1 MEVDMVETGKVKPDY
16 SGFIVI
22 RLAQIIDLGSETVES
37 LRSFA
42 TEYKLRGIEK
52 LLDQY
57 EIKETRPAIRAL
69 PPKKILKLEK
79 KAAETE
85 LPPLHSLTAYW
96 KLDIRHLPD
105 KAQEIVNSFGAI
117 DEVDIA
123 YREFEATDPAVSPS
137 DDPFNASQNYQ
148 DAAPVGIDARWAW
161 TQLNSEGAG
170 VGFVDLEQGWF
181 LNHEDFASKS
191 PTLLYGDNRDG
202 IGGYVGNHGTAVLG
216 EVAADDNTV
225 GVMGI
230 APSVSSV
237 NVTSHWDTPSN
248 SSGHVADAI
257 VGALP
262 TLQVGDVLLLEIQKS
277 YLPTETDVADF
288 DAIRLAVALGIVVVE
303 AAGNGSTDLDS
314 YTDGS
319 GNFVLNRGSLDF
331 TESGAI
337 IVGAAASSLPHD
349 RKSFSN
355 FGSRVDCY
363 AWGEN
368 VTTAGYG
375 DLDNG
380 GGDNN
385 KSYTSIFNG
394 TSSASPIISGAALIL
409 QGLYN
414 AVTGNRMSSSRMR
427 DLLSNPATGTP
438 QGGGV
443 AGNIGVMPDLRSIIE
458 TTLEIPKLVTV
469 IADSG
474 DFGDVCVGSY
484 KDMGLTLSN
493 SGNERLFVSDITS
506 TSAEFLVPSVVTYPI
521 VIEAGDSI
529 EIPIRVQPS
538 SFGPKT
544 AIITIV
550 SNNPNGNKH
559 VEVSGTANPPRLVTV
574 IANAGNFGNVCIGSF
589 VDKMIT
595 LNNSGCC
602 PLSVTDI
609 NSSSHEFIVP
619 SVLSYPITIGVG
631 DSIQVPIRVEPTSIG
646 TKSGTIT
653 IKSDDPKGPKKVRVS
668 ANVPSGK
675 LAITGS
681 TCIGGVK
688 ECCLGE
694 RTISIC
700 NVGDCKLKVTSV
712 AFKRKSNKHWS
723 LVNNPFPA
731 TLHPGSCLSL
741 LIRYKATEKCP
752 RCCELIIKS
761 DDPDTPVKTLDV
773 MAYTIRGN
781 HGCEQG
787 CEDCHKGCGG
797 KHHHETCSAQS
808 IDGCCDEEGGD
819 DEDHDEN

>member
-1 MEVDMVETGKVKPDY
+1 
-16 SGFIVI
+16 
-22 RLAQIIDLGSETVES
+22 
-37 LRSFA
+37 
-42 TEYKLRGIEK
+42 
-52 LLDQY
+52 
-57 EIKETRPAIRAL
+57 
-69 PPKKILKLEK
+69 
-79 KAAETE
+79 
-85 LPPLHSLTAYW
+85 
-96 KLDIRHLPD
+96 
-105 KAQEIVNSFGAI
+105 
-117 DEVDIA
+117 
-123 YREFEATDPAVSPS
+123 
-137 DDPFNASQNYQ
+137 
-148 DAAPVGIDARWAW
+148 
-161 TQLNSEGAG
+161 
-170 VGFVDLEQGWF
+170 
-181 LNHEDFASKS
+181 
-191 PTLLYGDNRDG
+191 
-202 IGGYVGNHGTAVLG
+202 
-216 EVAADDNTV
+216 
-225 GVMGI
+225 
-230 APSVSSV
+230 
-237 NVTSHWDTPSN
+237 
-248 SSGHVADAI
+248 
-257 VGALP
+257 
-262 TLQVGDVLLLEIQKS
+262 VLLLEIQKS

-337 IVGAAASSLPHD
+337 MVGAAASSLPHD

-385 KSYTSIFNG
+385 KSYTSTFNG

-414 AVTGNRMSSSRMR
+414 AVTGNWMSSSRMR

-438 QGGGV
+438 QGGGI

-474 DFGDVCVGSY
+474 DFGDVCVGSF
-484 KDMGLTLSN
+484 KDMGLILSN
-493 SGNERLFVSDITS
+493 SGNERLIVSDITS
-506 TSAEFLVPSVVTYPI
+506 SSAEFLVPRVISYPI

-529 EIPIRVQPS
+529 EIPIRLQPS
-538 SFGPKT
+538 SFGSKT
-544 AIITIV
+544 ATITVV

-559 VEVSGTANPPRLVTV
+559 VEVSGAANPPRLVTV

-602 PLSVTDI
+602 PLNVIDI
-609 NSSSHEFIVP
+609 NSSSGEFIVP
-619 SVLSYPITIGVG
+619 SVLSYPVTIGVG
-631 DSIQVPIRVEPTSIG
+631 DSIQVPIRVEPASIG
-646 TKSGTIT
+646 TKSGAIT

-688 ECCLGE
+688 ECCVGE

-700 NVGDCKLKVTSV
+700 NVGDCKLNVTSV
-712 AFKRKSNKHWS
+712 AFKRKSKHWS

-731 TLHPGSCLSL
+731 TLHPGSCLSV

-752 RCCELIIKS
+752 RCCELVIKS

-773 MAYTIRGN
+773 MAYTIRSN

-787 CEDCHKGCGG
+787 CEDYHKGCGG

-819 DEDHDEN
+819 DEDHDES